1 MLGDK
6 AVVVIPTGYTDEVVE
21 PVAERG
27 EAVMWRSVFEPAS
40 DVFAPEVPLPY
51 PLELTGVRRA
61 PAVEE

>member
-1 MLGDK
+1 
-6 AVVVIPTGYTDEVVE
+6 VVIPTGYTDEVAE

-27 EAVMWRSVFEPAS
+27 EAVMWRSVLLELAS
-40 DVFAPEVPLPY
+40 DAFAPPGVPFPY